1 MYGLHGRDLP
11 PLPKAALFR
20 TDVRGKFKT
29 GINGCMH
36 ISLVSTFGKALQWV
50 VLLPD
55 YGEGWGWVGTN
66 FIMSEITKVYPRT

>member
-36 ISLVSTFGKALQWV
+36 VSLGYFWQGTPVGSVAPRL
-50 VLLPD
+50 
-55 YGEGWGWVGTN
+55 WGGVGVGGN
-66 FIMSEITKVYPRT
+66 QLHYE